1 MALSKQQKGELDR
14 LSMKLKKLENQLNI
28 NNIDLDVFMSDYT
41 ENGYEIYATEKI
53 SMDPQKRKQ
62 IFEQSELNK
71 TKNTINK
78 I

>member
-28 NNIDLDVFMSDYT
+28 SNIDLDVFMSEYT

-53 SMDPQKRKQ
+53 TIDLQKRKQ
-62 IFEQSELNK
+62 VFEQSESNK
-71 TKNTINK
+71 TKDVTNK

>member
-28 NNIDLDVFMSDYT
+28 SNIDLDVFMSEYT

-53 SMDPQKRKQ
+53 TIDPQKRKQ
-62 IFEQSELNK
+62 IFEQSESNK
-71 TKNTINK
+71 TKDVTNK
-78 I
+78 T

>member
-1 MALSKQQKGELDR
+1 MTLSKQQKGELDR

-53 SMDPQKRKQ
+53 SMDPHKRKQ
-62 IFEQSELNK
+62 IFEQSEKIKSN
-71 TKNTINK
+71 NTINRT
-78 I
+78 